1 MWKLQQKSR
10 GIRISKQKKEGG
22 RGGTGLQYRS
32 LADCLCSNL
41 NTRKSRQTFP
51 QRSSKKKRKQTPRT
65 YTNKHHSSALL
76 ATTCERDGQQFTKAL
91 QHTFTFL
98 IKLTPMILVTAY
110 LSNNRN
116 TQKNKIINRSTH
128 KKTSKIL
135 THYLHHT
142 CIKLH

>member
-10 GIRISKQKKEGG
+10 GIRISKQKKEG
-22 RGGTGLQYRS
+22 GGTGLQYRS

-51 QRSSKKKRKQTPRT
+51 QRSSKKKRKRTPRT

-116 TQKNKIINRSTH
+116 TQKKKKIINRSTH